1 MSVFAS
7 LMIFVTHTRPPLIRP
22 SLNLILLSLFIFH
35 SVSHLCHCPRART
48 QDDDLLFERAA
59 LQSKIDALVAEP
71 TLISD
76 YKSEADV
83 EAESKAAAAAAAAAQ
98 AQADEAAAKQKAE
111 EESKAKA
118 KAEQAA
124 ATTDVASAAA
134 AAALTAADPSA
145 DSSDALSASASDA
158 SASSS
163 SSTAAAAAAALPPRT
178 SEHWEVSEW
187 AHTWPRRADGT
198 VAIERLDADGQR
210 RYFLAVNAK
219 FRLPGRESEPTKVR
233 TGFTLFLSPSVYH
246 CSLL

>member
-7 LMIFVTHTRPPLIRP
+7 LRIFVTHTRPPLIRP
-22 SLNLILLSLFIFH
+22 SLNLIPLSLFIFH

-98 AQADEAAAKQKAE
+98 AQADEAAAKQRAE
-111 EESKAKA
+111 EEAMAKA

-124 ATTDVASAAA
+124 ATTDDASAAA
-134 AAALTAADPSA
+134 AAAPAAADPSA
-145 DSSDALSASASDA
+145 DSSDASSASASDA

-163 SSTAAAAAAALPPRT
+163 ATAAAAAALPPRT
-178 SEHWEVSEW
+178 SEHWEASEW

-233 TGFTLFLSPSVYH
+233 ADFCLFLSPSVYH